1 MIGRDPILH
10 VLGSGWKALPERLFA
25 AFQKVYGIGGRVMSM
40 NLQGISPLWEV
51 FPSQLSQE
59 VQAAENG
66 TGVFKDVLRSV
77 VDNLRDSEDEVAK
90 TEYLLSTGQLDNPA
104 QLSMALYKAEV
115 SMSLFVQLREKA
127 LSAYS
132 ELSRIS
138 I

>member
-1 MIGRDPILH
+1 MNT
-10 VLGSGWKALPERLFA
+10 
-25 AFQKVYGIGGRVMSM
+25 
-40 NLQGISPLWEV
+40 NLQRISPLWES
-51 FPSQLSQE
+51 FPTRLDQG
-59 VQAAENG
+59 VQKTEN
-66 TGVFKDVLRSV
+66 TGGSVFKDVLQSV

-127 LSAYS
+127 LSAYN

-138 I
+138 M

>member
-1 MIGRDPILH
+1 MD
-10 VLGSGWKALPERLFA
+10 
-25 AFQKVYGIGGRVMSM
+25 M
-40 NLQGISPLWEV
+40 NLQRISPLWET
-51 FPSQLSQE
+51 FPTQLSQE
-59 VQAAENG
+59 VQASENG

-138 I
+138 M

>member
-1 MIGRDPILH
+1 
-10 VLGSGWKALPERLFA
+10 
-25 AFQKVYGIGGRVMSM
+25 M
-40 NLQGISPLWEV
+40 NTSLLGISPLWET
-51 FPSQLSQE
+51 FPSQLNQE
-59 VQAAENG
+59 VQASENG

-77 VDNLRDSEDEVAK
+77 VDNLRESEDEVAK

-132 ELSRIS
+132 ELSRINM
-138 I
+138 

>member
-1 MIGRDPILH
+1 MNT
-10 VLGSGWKALPERLFA
+10 
-25 AFQKVYGIGGRVMSM
+25 
-40 NLQGISPLWEV
+40 NLQRISPLWES
-51 FPSQLSQE
+51 FPTQLNQE
-59 VQAAENG
+59 VQKAEN
-66 TGVFKDVLRSV
+66 TGGSVFKDVLQSV

-127 LSAYS
+127 LSAYG

-138 I
+138 M

>member
-1 MIGRDPILH
+1 MD
-10 VLGSGWKALPERLFA
+10 
-25 AFQKVYGIGGRVMSM
+25 M
-40 NLQGISPLWEV
+40 NLQGISPLWET
-51 FPSQLSQE
+51 FPTQLGQE

-66 TGVFKDVLRSV
+66 GGVFKDVLRSV

-90 TEYLLSTGQLDNPA
+90 AEYLLSTGQLDNPA

-138 I
+138 M